1 MFVLQAVN
9 TTTATARIVKAGD
22 VQKIG
27 NFNLWRHPE
36 MAEAVITM
44 LTIYFL
50 ATVIIAGPLVYSWTK
65 GKLAARK
72 RKKTVFRNDE
82 MLRVQREGASIRNPV
97 EIINIPTG
105 IENSTFKNE
114 EVAKKETPETQK
126 EEGRNEGFKRPMPFT
141 KFLDVNRPKAA
152 TNYDKIETAEEHY
165 YSTVMPIIEAEG
177 RRKAEQESLK
187 MAELVQANLR
197 RINTKTKDMEM
208 LVEIQERKAIALER
222 ENAELSN
229 TLRRETE
236 RKRRQSVKERILR
249 KIEEEEKEKER
260 LDTARATDILITGTS
275 EREQE
280 GEKREDRHKRKPP
293 PIEEWESEWEE

>member
-1 MFVLQAVN
+1 
-9 TTTATARIVKAGD
+9 
-22 VQKIG
+22 
-27 NFNLWRHPE
+27 

-50 ATVIIAGPLVYSWTK
+50 ATVFIAGPLVYSWTK

-72 RKKTVFRNDE
+72 RKRTIFRNDE
-82 MLRVQREGASIRNPV
+82 MLRVQREGAAIRNPV

-105 IENSTFKNE
+105 IANANFKNE
-114 EVAKKETPETQK
+114 ETVNKEVTETQK
-126 EEGRNEGFKRPMPFT
+126 ETGRKEGFERSKPFSR
-141 KFLDVNRPKAA
+141 FLDENKPKME

-165 YSTVMPIIEAEG
+165 YSTVMPILEAEG

-197 RINTKTKDMEM
+197 RINAETKDMEM

-222 ENAELSN
+222 ENTELSN
-229 TLRRETE
+229 TLRREKE

-249 KIEEEEKEKER
+249 KIEE
-260 LDTARATDILITGTS
+260 
-275 EREQE
+275 
-280 GEKREDRHKRKPP
+280 
-293 PIEEWESEWEE
+293 